1 MHGRDAHATHGRD
14 GHATKD
20 GFTLVEIM
28 VALVIIAIAA
38 ALVVPYASTKSS
50 EAVSAAQTAA
60 ADIQYAQSMAITT
73 QQPTTV
79 TFATNGQYT
88 LSNASGTLKQPM
100 TGKAYVVYFGTTRGF
115 EEVSVVS
122 PSFGG
127 TRSVT
132 FDSTGAPDNAG
143 SVTIQAG
150 PHVYT
155 LSVAAATGN
164 VSVTRVGG

>member
-1 MHGRDAHATHGRD
+1 
-14 GHATKD
+14 
-20 GFTLVEIM
+20 VEIM

-60 ADIQYAQSMAITT
+60 SDLQYAQSLAITT
-73 QQPTTV
+73 QLPTTV
-79 TFATNGQYT
+79 TFEANGRYT
-88 LSNASGTLKQPM
+88 LSNQSGTLNQPM
-100 TGKAYVVYFGTTRGF
+100 TGKPYVIYFGTTHGF
-115 EEVSVVS
+115 EEVTLVS
-122 PSFGG
+122 PLFGANK
-127 TRSVT
+127 SVT

-150 PHVYT
+150 PNVYT

-164 VSVTRVGG
+164 VSVARVGG